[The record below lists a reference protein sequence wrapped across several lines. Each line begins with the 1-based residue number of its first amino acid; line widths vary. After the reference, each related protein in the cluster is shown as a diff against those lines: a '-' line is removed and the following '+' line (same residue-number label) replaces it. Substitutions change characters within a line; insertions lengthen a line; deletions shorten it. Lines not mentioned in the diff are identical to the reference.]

1 MRPYSSVK
9 AMRMFSCICFS
20 VFGELEEVGP
30 KDHKSWGGI
39 YKEWSSV
46 FNSIYHESNEALLKC
61 KDHPR
66 VKLYLF

>member
-39 YKEWSSV
+39 YKE
-46 FNSIYHESNEALLKC
+46 
-61 KDHPR
+61 
-66 VKLYLF
+66 